1 MTTSQLRRRRCAA
14 QLLAGG
20 PRSDPAGAVGHML
33 AVQAQDLRAARLALR
48 ARGAAR
54 HVAEI
59 DAALTDD
66 RSLAAGWLMRG
77 TLHLVAR
84 EDYAWL
90 HALTA
95 PQSAAISHRRLAQLG
110 GDAER
115 AVPLIVRT
123 LEAEGPLPRATVG
136 ERLAAAGIRT
146 EGQILPHLLVLAA
159 ARGAVVL
166 GPVRNGR
173 LCFAPARDWLG
184 TGNGPRDRGTAL
196 AELARRYLRGHG
208 PAADVDLAAWSGLAL
223 RDARAGLAAIAAE
236 LEQLGELVDLARRP
250 KPPSRLPPRLLGAFD
265 PYLLGWRERAFAIS
279 HEHARRVH
287 PGGGILRA
295 VALANGRAVGTWT
308 RHRGAIAIDPFEP
321 LPDRVATALRRETRA
336 VARFEAAR
344 PDPRRG

>member
-1 MTTSQLRRRRCAA
+1 MTTAQLRRRRCAA
-14 QLLAGG
+14 QLLAAGSR
-20 PRSDPAGAVGHML
+20 PEPAGAIRHML
-33 AVQAQDLRAARLALR
+33 AIQAQDLRAARLALR

-54 HVAEI
+54 HAAQV

-95 PQSAAISHRRLAQLG
+95 SQSAAVSRRRLAQLG

-115 AVPLIVRT
+115 AVPVIVRT

-136 ERLAAAGIRT
+136 ERLAATGIRT

-159 ARGAVVL
+159 AGGAVVP
-166 GPVRNGR
+166 GPVRDGR

-184 TGNGPRDRGTAL
+184 AGNRPRDRGTAL

-208 PAADVDLAAWSGLAL
+208 PASDEDLAAWSGLTL
-223 RDARAGLAAIAAE
+223 RDARTGLAAIAPE
-236 LEQLGELVDLARRP
+236 LDQDGGLLDLARRQAAP
-250 KPPSRLPPRLLGAFD
+250 ARLPPRLLAAFD
-265 PYLLGWRERAFAIS
+265 PYLLGWRERAFAVA

-308 RHRGAIAIDPFEP
+308 RRHGALAIDPFEP
-321 LPDRVATALRRETRA
+321 LPDRVAAALRRETRA

-344 PDPRRG
+344 

>member
-1 MTTSQLRRRRCAA
+1 MTTTQLRRRRCAA
-14 QLLAGG
+14 QLLAGA
-20 PRSDPAGAVGHML
+20 PRSDPAGAIRHML

-54 HVAEI
+54 HAAEI
-59 DAALTDD
+59 DAALTQE

-84 EDYAWL
+84 EDHAWL

-95 PQSAAISHRRLAQLG
+95 SQSAAISRRRLAQLG
-110 GDAER
+110 GDPER
-115 AVPLIVRT
+115 AVPVIVRT

-136 ERLAAAGIRT
+136 ERLAATGIRT

-159 ARGAVVL
+159 AGGAVVL
-166 GPVRNGR
+166 GPVRAGK

-184 TGNGPRDRGTAL
+184 GADAGHRDRGLAL

-208 PAADVDLAAWSGLAL
+208 PATDVDLAAWSGLAL

-236 LEQLGELVDLARRP
+236 LEQVGGLLDLARRP

-265 PYLLGWRERAFAIS
+265 PYLLGWRERAFAVA

-308 RHRGAIAIDPFEP
+308 RRDGAIAIDPFEP
-321 LPDRVATALRRETRA
+321 LPDRVAAALRRETRA
-336 VARFEAAR
+336 VARFEGAR
-344 PDPRRG
+344 